1 MAATATR
8 AAAPALHG
16 PGPSLGHSTPAQTEN
31 GEYDDWDEQ
40 AGRLEQVAMLDNLP
54 GVLDSLAKWARQRAQ
69 QGLPTEVFFGSD
81 AARLLLAS
89 YMRSAPDTDLDKQLV
104 TALAAMLAADVGA
117 GLDRASQ
124 TAAAR
129 LSMDGAG

>member
-1 MAATATR
+1 
-8 AAAPALHG
+8 
-16 PGPSLGHSTPAQTEN
+16 
-31 GEYDDWDEQ
+31 
-40 AGRLEQVAMLDNLP
+40 MLDNLP